1 MPLRGPCP
9 LLWKPLLVSV
19 ILFIHDYFIS
29 IFIYFFSS
37 FLSKD
42 RVVPRDLNIPKKES
56 DFYSVFQQIQA
67 AQLRRSPSELF
78 AQHLVSIVHYIK
90 GRVCDMWLCHS
101 LTGEGGDSRRGNRP
115 KYFIFLLSDIS
126 YCSWV

>member
-1 MPLRGPCP
+1 MIT
-9 LLWKPLLVSV
+9 SSQS
-19 ILFIHDYFIS
+19 LFI
-29 IFIYFFSS
+29 FFSS